1 MLGYFFWMCYS
12 KYSLEVI
19 DLDKFIKGQYRKSV
33 YEGDNGYTVGVF
45 KVQDSSI
52 EFTDFVGK
60 TVTFTGYFH
69 ELSENDT
76 YIFYGDFV
84 NHFKYGEQ
92 FSVGNYERLKPE
104 DKDSIVEFL
113 SSGLFKGIG
122 EKKAK
127 KIVEVLGKDT
137 LNIII
142 ENKDNLLLI
151 PTITKKQV
159 DILHDTLVEYEASY
173 QTILYLNELGFNTKD
188 SMRIYNKYKMQ
199 TKNKIEED
207 IYSLIEIKDISYKKI
222 DKIALDMNYSKEDE
236 RRIKASVFYVMEE
249 VCFLYG
255 HTYLILDEIYHYT
268 IRLLKMDISEELI
281 VKALSSLVVDLKVV
295 LDEDK
300 YYLKELYDAEENIA
314 KRIKYLLKRHDNKV
328 KNLDN
333 LIEDL
338 EKYSNINYNREQ
350 LDAIRNSILKNFL
363 VITGG
368 PGTGKTTIIKAIVD
382 LYQSVHKINFERLN
396 EEVVLLAPT
405 GRASKRISEFTS
417 LPAYTIHRFLKWNKE
432 TDKFAINEYNKSKVK
447 LVIVDEASMI
457 DVSLFNHLL
466 KGIGVDASIIMV
478 GDYNQLPSVGPGQ
491 VLNDIIRANVSN
503 IIELQYLYRQKE
515 GSSITDLAYDI
526 NDGNINLDALGED
539 VNFFEVASSEVVK
552 KLIDVCTM
560 YKNKDYK
567 DFQVLV
573 PMYKGINGI
582 DNLNVVLQN
591 IFNPKDDK
599 KNEYKY
605 GDVIYRVGDK
615 ILQLSNMPE
624 ENVFNGDIGIITSIS
639 KKEIIIDFDS
649 NVVKYTPS
657 NFNNFKHGYAISI
670 HKAQGSEFDI
680 VVLPVVKEYSKML
693 YKKLYYTAVT
703 RSKNKLYIVGNKTAL
718 VSAIRNDKSDI
729 RRTTLCERLI
739 KKMAM
744 IE

>member
-1 MLGYFFWMCYS
+1 M
-12 KYSLEVI
+12 
-19 DLDKFIKGQYRKSV
+19 DKFIKGQYRKSV
-33 YEGDNGYTVGVF
+33 YEGDNGYIVGVF

-52 EFTDFVGK
+52 EFADFVGK

-69 ELSENDT
+69 ELSDNDT
-76 YIFYGDFV
+76 YIFYGNFV
-84 NHFKYGEQ
+84 KHFKYGEQ
-92 FSVGNYERLKPE
+92 FSVVNYERLKPE

-159 DILHDTLVEYEASY
+159 DILHDTLVEYETSY
-173 QTILYLNELGFNTKD
+173 QTILYLNDLGFSTKD
-188 SMRIYNKYKMQ
+188 SMKIYNKYKMK
-199 TKNKIEED
+199 TKEKIEED
-207 IYSLIEIKDISYKKI
+207 IYSLIEIKDIAYKKI
-222 DKIALDMNYSKEDE
+222 DKIALDMNYSKEDA
-236 RRIKASVFYVMEE
+236 RRIKASIYYVMEE

-255 HTYLILDEIYHYT
+255 HTYLMLDEIYHYT

-281 VKALSSLVVDLKVV
+281 VKAIDSLIVDLKVV
-295 LDEDK
+295 LDENK
-300 YYLKELYDAEENIA
+300 YYLKKLYDAEENIA

-328 KNLDN
+328 KNLDS

-338 EKYSNINYNREQ
+338 EKYSNISYNREQ
-350 LDAIRNSILKNFL
+350 LDAISNSVLKNFL

-405 GRASKRISEFTS
+405 GRASKRISEFTR

-447 LVIVDEASMI
+447 LVIIDEASMI
-457 DVSLFNHLL
+457 DVGLFNHLL
-466 KGIGVDASIIMV
+466 KGISVDTSIIMV

-491 VLNDIIRANVSN
+491 VLNDIIKANVSN

-515 GSSITDLAYDI
+515 GSSITELAYDI
-526 NDGNINLDALGED
+526 NEGNINLDVLGED
-539 VNFFEVASSEVVK
+539 VSFFEVSSSDLVN
-552 KLIDVCTM
+552 KLTEICETF
-560 YKNKDYK
+560 KNKDYK

-573 PMYKGINGI
+573 PMYKGVNGI

-615 ILQLSNMPE
+615 VLQLSNMPD

-649 NVVKYTPS
+649 NIVKYTPS

-703 RSKNKLYIVGNKTAL
+703 RSKNKLYIVGNKIAL
-718 VSAIRNDKSDI
+718 MGAVKNDKSDI

-739 KKMAM
+739 KKIAM

>member
-1 MLGYFFWMCYS
+1 MN
-12 KYSLEVI
+12 
-19 DLDKFIKGQYRKSV
+19 KFIKGQYRKSV
-33 YEGDNGYTVGVF
+33 YEGENGYIVGIF
-45 KVQDSSI
+45 RIQDSSI
-52 EFTDFVGK
+52 EFTEFVGK
-60 TVTFTGYFH
+60 TITFTGYFH

-76 YIFYGDFV
+76 YIFYGDFI
-84 NHFKYGEQ
+84 NHAKYGEQ
-92 FSVGNYERLKPE
+92 FSVVNYERLKPE

-113 SSGLFKGIG
+113 SSGLFK
-122 EKKAK
+122 EKKKKKAK

-159 DILHDTLVEYEASY
+159 DILHDTLVEYESSY
-173 QTILYLNELGFNTKD
+173 QTILYLNDLGFNTKD
-188 SMRIYNKYKMQ
+188 SMKIYNKYKIK
-199 TKNKIEED
+199 TKDTIEED
-207 IYSLIEIKDISYKKI
+207 IYKLIDIKDIAYKKI
-222 DKIALDMNYSKEDE
+222 DKIALDMNYLRDDE
-236 RRIKASVFYVMEE
+236 RRIKASIYYVMQE

-255 HTYLILDEIYHYT
+255 HTYLSFSEIYQYT

-281 VKALSSLVVDLKVV
+281 LKAINCLAVDLKIVIE
-295 LDEDK
+295 DDK
-300 YYLKELYDAEENIA
+300 YYLKDLYEAEENIA
-314 KRIKYLLKRHDNKV
+314 KRIKYLLRKKDNKA

-338 EKYSNINYNREQ
+338 EKYSNINYNSEQ
-350 LDAIRNSILKNFL
+350 LDAIKNSVVKSFL

-382 LYQSVHKINFERLN
+382 LYQSVHKLSFERLN

-432 TDKFAINEYNKSKVK
+432 TDKFAVNEYNKSKAK
-447 LVIVDEASMI
+447 LIIVDEASMI
-457 DVSLFNHLL
+457 DVGLFNHLL
-466 KGIGVDASIIMV
+466 KGISVDTSIIMV

-491 VLNDIIRANVSN
+491 VLNDIIKANVSN
-503 IIELQYLYRQKE
+503 IIELEYLYRQKE

-526 NDGNINLDALGED
+526 NDGNINLEAIRDD
-539 VNFFEVASSEVVK
+539 VSFFEVPSSEVVE
-552 KLIDVCTM
+552 KLTEICM
-560 YKNKDYK
+560 EYKREDYK

-582 DNLNVVLQN
+582 DNLNAILQG
-591 IFNPKDDK
+591 IFNPKSEK

-605 GDVIYRVGDK
+605 GDVVYRVGDK

-649 NVVKYTPS
+649 NIVKYTPS

-670 HKAQGSEFDI
+670 HKSQGSEFDI

-703 RSKNKLYIVGNKTAL
+703 RSKNKLYIIGSNVAL
-718 VSAIRNDKSDI
+718 ISAVKNDKSDI
-729 RRTTLCERLI
+729 RRTTLCERLM
-739 KKMAM
+739 KKMIM

>member
-1 MLGYFFWMCYS
+1 MI
-12 KYSLEVI
+12 E
-19 DLDKFIKGQYRKSV
+19 LDKFIKGQYRKSV
-33 YEGDNGYTVGVF
+33 YEGGNGYIVGVF
-45 KVQDSSI
+45 RIQDSSI
-52 EFTDFVGK
+52 EFTEFVGK
-60 TVTFTGYFH
+60 TITFTGYFH

-76 YIFYGDFV
+76 YIFYGDFI
-84 NHFKYGEQ
+84 NHAKYGEQ
-92 FSVGNYERLKPE
+92 FSVVNYERLKPE

-127 KIVEVLGKDT
+127 KIVEVLGEDA

-159 DILHDTLVEYEASY
+159 DILHDTLVEYESSY
-173 QTILYLNELGFNTKD
+173 QTILYLNDLGFNTKD
-188 SMRIYNKYKMQ
+188 SMKIYNKYKMK
-199 TKNKIEED
+199 TKDTIGED
-207 IYSLIEIKDISYKKI
+207 IYKLIDIKDIAYKKI
-222 DKIALDMNYSKEDE
+222 DKIALDMNYLKDDE
-236 RRIKASVFYVMEE
+236 RRIKTSIYYVMQE

-255 HTYLILDEIYHYT
+255 HTYLSFSEIYQYT
-268 IRLLKMDISEELI
+268 IRLLKMDISEKLI
-281 VKALSSLVVDLKVV
+281 LNAINSLTYDLKIVI
-295 LDEDK
+295 DNDK
-300 YYLKELYDAEENIA
+300 YYLKELYEAEENIA
-314 KRIKYLLKRHDNKV
+314 KRIKYLLRKKDNRV

-338 EKYSNINYNREQ
+338 EKYSNINYNSKQ
-350 LDAIRNSILKNFL
+350 LDAIKNSILKSFL

-382 LYQSVHKINFERLN
+382 LYQSVHKLNFEKLN

-432 TDKFAINEYNKSKVK
+432 TDKFAINEYNKSKAK
-447 LVIVDEASMI
+447 LIIVDEASMI
-457 DVSLFNHLL
+457 DVGLFNNLL
-466 KGIGVDASIIMV
+466 KGISVDTSIIMV

-491 VLNDIIRANVSN
+491 LLNDIIKANVSN
-503 IIELQYLYRQKE
+503 IIELEYLYRQKE

-526 NDGNINLDALGED
+526 NDGNINLESIKDD
-539 VNFFEVASSEVVK
+539 VSFFEVSSSEVVE
-552 KLIDVCTM
+552 KLKEICM
-560 YKNKDYK
+560 EYKNEDYK

-573 PMYKGINGI
+573 PMYKSINGI
-582 DNLNVVLQN
+582 DNLNVILQGV
-591 IFNPKDDK
+591 FNPKSEK

-605 GDVIYRVGDK
+605 GDVVYRVGDK

-670 HKAQGSEFDI
+670 HKSQGSEFDI

-703 RSKNKLYIVGNKTAL
+703 RSKNKLYIIGSNSAL
-718 VSAIRNDKSDI
+718 ISAVKNDKSDI

-739 KKMAM
+739 KKMTM
-744 IE
+744 LE